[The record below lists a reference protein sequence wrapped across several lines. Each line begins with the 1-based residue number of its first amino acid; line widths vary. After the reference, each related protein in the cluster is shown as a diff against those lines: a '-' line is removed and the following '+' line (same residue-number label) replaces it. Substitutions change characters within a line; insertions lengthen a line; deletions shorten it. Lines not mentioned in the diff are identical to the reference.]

1 MQARGRSKQLKTLG
15 QQIAEAVESEATVS
29 RQVEIMRSVKGMGS
43 VTIST
48 FVAELP
54 ELGQLMRGQIAK
66 LVGIAPVNDDSGQH
80 QGKRK
85 NVRGP

>member
-1 MQARGRSKQLKTLG
+1 MRARDRSKQLKTLG

-43 VTIST
+43 VTISP

-66 LVGIAPVNDDSGQH
+66 LVGIAPVNDDSEQH